1 MSKISSAA
9 LINSNTISNRVRQ
22 ITPLSKSES
31 KKTIRS
37 PSPSRKP
44 LSTNNKSPAN
54 STSKVTLK
62 DLCPEDKEKIGQLM
76 NKLAIEKTQREEIE
90 KKATEERSQLE
101 KKLKKLKKEKLKLL
115 EESEKLKSQFE
126 KSLDLLKTYKT
137 KSIAEVYPERFS
149 ALINTAPNTSRNTVK
164 PDTDTVG
171 IPPRPEVQKDYY
183 SLPLKSPSFA
193 MQTSIEYKP
202 AERPTLPSLNI
213 EDMSYSKVMQSTQK
227 NSEAVQVNL
236 DELTQSQF
244 VKDYMASNSL
254 SEASYSNREDVQV
267 QTTRDDIK
275 HSFREE
281 TQTTKECSVPT
292 HGEFKINEL
301 FLHHDFSSNPVE
313 QKRNTSR
320 QNSIA
325 FTDKAESMNK
335 SLCISSTQV
344 VTVALPE
351 EHSEIFMPS
360 RDMSPTPP
368 LDKSQR
374 PRAIHE
380 IKNLKNDIAVLTKSL
395 RHLNTSLSPS
405 VRSSQ
410 YKESVLPSKDV
421 SPILAKEPSHNIS
434 TQWLDKNV
442 KGTILFQS
450 GYKNPLLMDSMAC
463 KEEDSKVKALL
474 DRVAANHSRLESIQN
489 KTIPSTSIPA
499 TPHLIP
505 APFKFTSPLT
515 FNPNTSVEESPATFM
530 YSDTPR
536 VNFKSQEEE
545 LPVIDDCFY
554 DDALFNL
561 VDELEGMDL
570 PSRPVSEAPFNSKM
584 ISVIDDLEYQ
594 GDLEYSPASN
604 LQIDEEESDSS
615 FERLRR
621 RNYEIRQSLGRVR
634 RL

>member
-1 MSKISSAA
+1 MSKISSAT
-9 LINSNTISNRVRQ
+9 LINSNTISNKVRQ
-22 ITPLSKSES
+22 VTPSSKSES
-31 KKTIRS
+31 RKTLRS

-44 LSTNNKSPAN
+44 LSANNKSPAN

-76 NKLAIEKTQREEIE
+76 NKLAVEKTQREEIE

-149 ALINTAPNTSRNTVK
+149 ALINTAPNTSRNALK

-183 SLPLKSPSFA
+183 TLPLKSPSFA
-193 MQTSIEYKP
+193 MQTSIDYK
-202 AERPTLPSLNI
+202 AGERPTVPSLNI
-213 EDMSYSKVMQSTQK
+213 EEMSYSKVMQTTKK

-244 VKDYMASNSL
+244 VKDYMGSNSL

-267 QTTRDDIK
+267 RTTREEIK
-275 HSFREE
+275 HTFKEDIQTRES
-281 TQTTKECSVPT
+281 SVPPAR
-292 HGEFKINEL
+292 EFKINEL
-301 FLHHDFSSNPVE
+301 FLHHDFSSNPGE

-410 YKESVLPSKDV
+410 YKESVLPSKNV
-421 SPILAKEPSHNIS
+421 SPILAREPSQNIP

-450 GYKNPLLMDSMAC
+450 NYKNPLLMDSIAC

-474 DRVAANHSRLESIQN
+474 DRVAANHSRLEFLQN
-489 KTIPSTSIPA
+489 KSIPQTSIPE

-530 YSDTPR
+530 YRDTPR

-594 GDLEYSPASN
+594 GDLEYSPPSN
-604 LQIDEEESDSS
+604 LQIDEDESDSS